1 MTAVPMDPRIRERR
15 AQVRRDAGRR
25 RLRVL
30 MSAGAAIASLGLAA
44 GILHSPLFDVDRV
57 FIEGATN
64 TARPELL
71 GATGLD
77 QRTYMVR
84 ADEARLARKLEAL
97 PWVESAVVQK
107 DWPATLRIR
116 VLERSPVAAVPAA
129 GGGWSLAD
137 GTGRVLT
144 PPSAEA
150 PPGVPVVETP
160 APVGRPGSTTAAG
173 VRGALHVAS
182 AVPSSL
188 SGRVT
193 KIAVDT
199 GGSLVISVDRA
210 PPVTFGPPAQATA
223 KLLAVATLLARADMR
238 GVKGVDVRVPTA
250 PVLTRS

>member
-25 RLRVL
+25 RLRLL
-30 MSAGAAIASLGLAA
+30 MSLGAALASLGLAA
-44 GILHSPLFDVDRV
+44 GVLHSPLFDVDRV

-64 TARPELL
+64 TGRGDVL
-71 GATGLD
+71 GAAGLD

-84 ADEARLARKLEAL
+84 ADEARLARRLEAL

-107 DWPATLRIR
+107 DWPATVRIR
-116 VLERSPVAAVPAA
+116 LLERSPVAAVPVA

-137 GTGRVLT
+137 ATGRVLT
-144 PPSAEA
+144 PPVGEA
-150 PPGVPVVETP
+150 PPGMPVVEAPTP
-160 APVGRPGSTTAAG
+160 AGRPGSTAAEG

-182 AVPSSL
+182 AVPSTL

-193 KIAVDT
+193 KIAVDA
-199 GGSLVISVDRA
+199 GGSLVINVDRA

-238 GVKGVDVRVPTA
+238 GVKAVDVRVPTA